1 MALIVVAEDD
11 AGTMRLI
18 EAALHLQGHEV
29 LTANNGQSAWMTI
42 RQYRPDLV
50 VSDIN
55 MPGVNGFDLLKAVRE
70 HAALQQTPFILLTS
84 LQERRNMRQGMTLGA
99 DDYLTKPVHPREL
112 VDAVAAQ
119 LNRKAMRTAA
129 LELLWPAVFSVGSR
143 PRLHSRSGCARS
155 SGFLRFSPISGCKLA
170 LTCSMM

>member
-1 MALIVVAEDD
+1 
-11 AGTMRLI
+11 MRLI

-29 LTANNGQSAWMTI
+29 LTANNGQSAWLTI

-55 MPGVNGFDLLKAVRE
+55 MPGLSTASTCCKAVRE

-84 LQERRNMRQGMTLGA
+84 LQERRDMRQGMTLGA

-112 VDAVAAQ
+112 VDAVA
-119 LNRKAMRTAA
+119 RPSSTARPCA
-129 LELLWPAVFSVGSR
+129 PRRWSCRSR
-143 PRLHSRSGCARS
+143 RP
-155 SGFLRFSPISGCKLA
+155 
-170 LTCSMM
+170 